1 MQRKAPAGFILSITF
16 GSAWVASGM
25 SPYSGTGVAISFPGI
40 ADDDRA
46 WLRPVGD
53 LNGDGLDD
61 FGVPV
66 CSPARVDVMLSGPDG
81 YAATSFDSGL
91 VPAGL
96 LFADVNSDGLDD
108 MIVPGP
114 LGQFVEFRYGTG
126 GGGFGESFRVQYS
139 RSQVNTDCLRGV
151 PLMVEDIDGDGRD
164 ELVMLGRFR
173 LIPAGPLH
181 QVLTVP
187 LGKDGPGGM
196 ADATGG
202 VPWTVTDFTARDM
215 RLTDFDGDGDL
226 DLFFLRNLNTARL
239 CRWADGRYQTEEA
252 FGPAAQDSDPALA
265 DLNGDGVPD
274 VVWSEGVF
282 NQFPD
287 YRFTRIRAA
296 LLSPDG
302 SASLRSVDI
311 PSPEASTH
319 WSPGDLDGDG
329 MDDLVLE
336 QSSLTVVVRSVLGTP
351 NLTEVG
357 RSTSNGVHPP
367 LFACVYASG
376 GLDMVQVRDDGIH
389 LFPNRSE
396 ADHLPLFLSR
406 CASWIIGLHGLMMDA
421 DLDGRDELYL
431 AQGDNSST
439 RAYQMNAGGQL
450 EFLGYPLQFGGHE
463 RICRG
468 DFNGDGIPDLAGFGR
483 EIDVAFG
490 IGDLTFAEPTSW
502 KFSQSQTQH
511 ANIAGDIDG
520 DGRDE
525 VVVVRSDTLPARLID
540 YEGGAWSISEYP
552 VDAPGTFGVL
562 FDANGDG
569 ALDVIVGNSVDP
581 STRVVLN
588 DGDGGLLSAS
598 EVLIEGVDMRWGIV
612 EDVDSDGWDDLVF
625 INDYRFTNNQSF
637 VVVCWGGS
645 GGIDAM
651 TTVASREAHTQVTV
665 ADVNTDGLKD
675 IILAVRNTFAYV
687 LVHGPGRTWT
697 GPHDIAA
704 SERIATTAVGDLNG
718 DGHEEIFLSQE
729 RSSLETYCSAA
740 VLYTAPGDACPADMD
755 GNGVLDFFDVSAF
768 LERFAGQDGS
778 VDLAAPFG
786 VWDSADVAAFLEAYD
801 GGCP

>member
-25 SPYSGTGVAISFPGI
+25 SPYSGTGVAIPFPGI

-126 GGGFGESFRVQYS
+126 AGGFGEAFRVQYS
-139 RSQVNTDCLRGV
+139 RSQVNSNCLRGV
-151 PLMVEDIDGDGRD
+151 PLMVEDVDGDGRD

-202 VPWTVTDFTARDM
+202 VPWTVTDFTARDV

-239 CRWADGRYQTEEA
+239 CRWEDGRYQTEES

-274 VVWSEGVF
+274 VVWSEGVS
-282 NQFPD
+282 NQSPS
-287 YRFTRIRAA
+287 YQATRIRMA

-302 SASLRSVDI
+302 SSSLRSVDI

-351 NLTEVG
+351 DLTEMV
-357 RSTSNGVHPP
+357 RSIHPP
-367 LFACVYASG
+367 LFAHILASEKF
-376 GLDMVQVRDDGIH
+376 DMVQIQGAGVH
-389 LFPNRSE
+389 LFPNGRTAE
-396 ADHLPLFLSR
+396 HLPMFLSE
-406 CASWIIGLHGLMMDA
+406 CAPWIGGLHGLMLDA

-431 AQGDNSST
+431 AQGLASST
-439 RAYQMNAGGQL
+439 KSYQMTDDGTLELIGRPLEYAHEQLAAG
-450 EFLGYPLQFGGHE
+450 E
-463 RICRG
+463 
-468 DFNGDGIPDLAGFGR
+468 FNGDGMPDLAGFGDA
-483 EIDVAFG
+483 IDVALG
-490 IGDLTFAEPTSW
+490 RGDLSFDSPSGWWFGTA
-502 KFSQSQTQH
+502 QTQF
-511 ANIAGDIDG
+511 AATAGDVDG
-520 DGRDE
+520 DGLDE
-525 VVVVRSDTLPARLID
+525 IVVVRRETEPARVIN
-540 YEGGAWSISEYP
+540 YEDGAWTISDYP
-552 VDAPGTFGVL
+552 VDTLGTFGVL

-569 ALDVIVGNSVDP
+569 MLDMVVGNSVEP
-581 STRVVLN
+581 STRVILN
-588 DGDGGLLSAS
+588 DGEGGLLQAS
-598 EVLIEGVDMRWGIV
+598 ELLIDGMEMHWGVS
-612 EDVDSDGWDDLVF
+612 EDADGDGWDDLVL
-625 INDYRFTNNQSF
+625 INDYLQNDGKSF
-637 VVVCWGGS
+637 VVVCWGGP
-645 GGIDAM
+645 GGVVAIDTVP
-651 TTVASREAHTQVTV
+651 TTGSHTQVTV
-665 ADVNTDGLKD
+665 ADINADGLKD
-675 IILAVRNTFAYV
+675 IITGTRVGRARV
-687 LVHGPGRTWT
+687 LLQGSDRMLT
-697 GPHDIAA
+697 GPHNITTW
-704 SERIATTAVGDLNG
+704 EGIATVAAGDLNN
-718 DGHEEIFLSQE
+718 DGHEDFFFSLKPNPPTIGYCRAFL
-729 RSSLETYCSAA
+729 YH
-740 VLYTAPGDACPADMD
+740 TAPGDACPADMD

-801 GGCP
+801 AGCP